1 MIHVRG
7 RIAPGGAAWVPLLVC
22 LVVAASGCLATP
34 TAQREP
40 TSPLRIN
47 EVMPSNSATIADPSG
62 EFDDWIEIYNPS
74 TRAVSLEGYA
84 LTDDPREPQRSVV
97 GEGVVVEPGG
107 YALLWAD
114 RQSAQGPTHLGFRLN
129 AGGEVLELTAPDG
142 SVVDLFEYLR
152 APTDFS
158 FARFPDGEGAL
169 TLCAQPSPGRSNGNA
184 CGGAP

>member
-1 MIHVRG
+1 MRFHRTFE
-7 RIAPGGAAWVPLLVC
+7 PGGAALIPLLASLV
-22 LVVAASGCLATP
+22 LVVSACLATP
-34 TAQREP
+34 TVEREP

-47 EVMPSNSATIADPSG
+47 EIMPSNSATIADPSG

-74 TRAVSLEGYA
+74 SGVVSLEGYT
-84 LTDDPREPQRSVV
+84 LTDDPRDPQRATV

-107 YALLWAD
+107 FVLLWAD

-129 AGGEVLELTAPDG
+129 AGGEALELIAPDG
-142 SVVDLFEYLR
+142 SVVDHFEYLR

-158 FARFPDGEGAL
+158 FARFPDGRGAL

-184 CGGAP
+184 CGGTP